1 MSSEFVSV
9 CNQGRKVLLDLFN
22 KYGEKAILSSS
33 EDVINHIKGLEED
46 TRRCFVQYLVREKL
60 EKRINGKPMMLALY
74 KLITKE
80 FPLDVLRYVKL
91 LEFERKLEV
100 GEQEKERDR

>member
-9 CNQGRKVLLDLFN
+9 CNQGRKVLLDLFD
-22 KYGEKAILSSS
+22 KFGEKAILSGS
-33 EDVINHIKGLEED
+33 ENVRDYIKGLEED
-46 TRRCFVQYLVREKL
+46 TRRCFVQYLVREQL
-60 EKRINGKPMMLALY
+60 EKRIKGKPMMSALY
-74 KLITKE
+74 KIITKE

-100 GEQEKERDR
+100 GEQERERD